1 MQIRGGECRPEIFGG
16 IMKELTLNT
25 GEIEYRLNDKCTA
38 RFNPT
43 DPAFADRIYS
53 ALDELSRKQES
64 KNPDNMSTRETFDYL
79 RKLNAEMRETIDGCF
94 DTPVCEPLFGKMSVY
109 ASAEGTPLWMNLML
123 AIIDEFDDG
132 IKREKAFHSEK
143 LAKYTKKYSR

>member
-1 MQIRGGECRPEIFGG
+1 
-16 IMKELTLNT
+16 MKELTLNT
-25 GEIEYRLNDKCTA
+25 GEIEYRLNDKCTV

-79 RKLNAEMRETIDGCF
+79 RKLDAEMRETIDGCF
-94 DTPVCEPLFGKMSVY
+94 DTPVCEPLFWQRACMQARRGCPC
-109 ASAEGTPLWMNLML
+109 G
-123 AIIDEFDDG
+123 
-132 IKREKAFHSEK
+132 
-143 LAKYTKKYSR
+143 

>member
-1 MQIRGGECRPEIFGG
+1 
-16 IMKELTLNT
+16 MKELTLNT
-25 GEIEYRLNDKCTA
+25 GEIEYRLNDKCTV

-43 DPAFADRIYS
+43 DPAFADRIYT
-53 ALDELSRKQES
+53 ALDELSKKQER
-64 KNPDNMSTRETFDYL
+64 KDIDGMTTRETFDYL
-79 RKLNAEMRETIDGCF
+79 RKLDADMRGTIDGCF
-94 DTPVCEPLFGKMSVY
+94 GTPVCEPLFGSTSVY
-109 ASAEGTPLWMNLML
+109 ARADGMPLWMNLML